1 MALTRYARKTAAG
14 RRGHPSADPS
24 AGDRETADRLHSVAI
39 HLLRRLRRAD
49 DASGLSAPRL
59 SALSVIVFSGPINLT
74 ALAAA
79 EQVRAPSMSRLVR
92 TLETDGLV
100 RRRQDAKDGRVV
112 HFEATPRGARLLNAG
127 RARRVEALA
136 DRLAVLPARERAALR
151 RTLDTLEAIVAGLGT

>member
-1 MALTRYARKTAAG
+1 MARAGVSRKRVPGVEGVAPAL
-14 RRGHPSADPS
+14 PSA
-24 AGDRETADRLHSVAI
+24 ADRDTADRLHSVAI

-92 TLETDGLV
+92 TLEADGLV

-112 HFEATPRGARLLNAG
+112 HFEATPKGDRLLSAG
-127 RARRVEALA
+127 RARRVDALA
-136 DRLAVLPARERAALR
+136 RGLATLPPPKRAVLRHS
-151 RTLDTLEAIVAGLGT
+151 LDMLETIVAGLGR

>member
-1 MALTRYARKTAAG
+1 MARAGAARKRALEGAG
-14 RRGHPSADPS
+14 GASARPS
-24 AGDRETADRLHSVAI
+24 AGDRAAADRLHSVAI

-59 SALSVIVFSGPINLT
+59 SALSVIVFAGPINLT
-74 ALAAA
+74 ALAEA

-92 TLETDGLV
+92 TLEADGLV

-112 HFEATPRGARLLNAG
+112 HFEATPKGNRLLSAG

-136 DRLAVLPARERAALR
+136 RGLAALTPQE
-151 RTLDTLEAIVAGLGT
+151 RTTLRQALDTLEAIVTGIDR